1 MSKSDSIQRINL
13 VPMRRLEMSK
23 SILLQNILKPYFRSN
38 IGNCLHK
45 GQQLDIQDNEF
56 YVKYNRPFFGS
67 VQNCTEVKM
76 DSSVPKSVRMLRIAP
91 IWDTSEELKKAQRSN
106 NDILSLVKNQILK
119 PYFFGGLM
127 IYLEKGETL
136 IIAGR
141 EFFVNECQPRSGIV
155 DASTILQVEIGFT

>member
-56 YVKYNRPFFGS
+56 FVKYNRPFFGS

-91 IWDTSEELKKAQRSN
+91 IWDTSEELKKA
-106 NDILSLVKNQILK
+106 
-119 PYFFGGLM
+119 
-127 IYLEKGETL
+127 
-136 IIAGR
+136 
-141 EFFVNECQPRSGIV
+141 
-155 DASTILQVEIGFT
+155 